1 MSKIPPSQEP
11 SDSAASRGDDVQ
23 CPNCGAWESK
33 GGCKD
38 PLSCREAIARKAEA
52 SFTEMSATDQSST
65 RPFRLLVAGFEALD
79 LLNIGLAVATS
90 SGLLLMA
97 NRSFEQILASSDG
110 LELSPA
116 GVLHERKGSG
126 FVLSEMLEAVTRGS
140 AGKGSGPAAVIALP
154 RSAGK
159 RPLTLHVRPVNR
171 AQAGGPASTQPAVLI
186 FVLDPNLA
194 VEAAEA
200 ELHQLYELTSTEAR
214 MANLLMEGKT
224 LEECCKELDIRR
236 START
241 HLQHLFEKVG
251 VQRQSELVSVL
262 WKSIGLVRTNRGD
275 RERTTQ
281 SPMGADRLNDTLVRL
296 LMNRATR
303 ALEDL

>member
-1 MSKIPPSQEP
+1 MSNIPPSQEP
-11 SDSAASRGDDVQ
+11 SDSAVSRGDDVQ

-38 PLSCREAIARKAEA
+38 PLSCREALARKTEEAFAEL
-52 SFTEMSATDQSST
+52 SDQSSA
-65 RPFRLLVAGFEALD
+65 RPFRLMVAGFEALD
-79 LLNIGLAVATS
+79 LLNIGLAVAST

-97 NRSFEQILASSDG
+97 NRSFEQTLATNDG

-116 GVLHERKGSG
+116 GVLHEGKGSG
-126 FVLSEMLEAVTRGS
+126 FVLREMLEAAVRGS
-140 AGKGSGPAAVIALP
+140 AGRRSEPAAVIALP
-154 RSAGK
+154 RSGGR

-171 AQAGGPASTQPAVLI
+171 AQAGGQASTQPAVLI

-262 WKSIGLVRTNRGD
+262 WKSIGLVRTNPSN
-275 RERTTQ
+275 REPKSQ
-281 SPMGADRLNDTLVRL
+281 SPVGDNRLNDTLVRL

-303 ALEDL
+303 AFEDL

>member
-1 MSKIPPSQEP
+1 MSKMPPSQEGP
-11 SDSAASRGDDVQ
+11 DSAVSRGDDVR
-23 CPNCGAWESK
+23 CPNCGVRESE

-38 PLSCREAIARKAEA
+38 PLSCREAIAGKAEEA
-52 SFTEMSATDQSST
+52 FAELNAIDQSST

-79 LLNIGLAVATS
+79 LLNIGLAVASS

-97 NRSFEQILASSDG
+97 NRSFEQILGTNDG

-116 GVLHERKGSG
+116 GVLHEGKGST
-126 FVLSEMLEAVTRGS
+126 FVLSEMLQGVTRGS
-140 AGKGSGPAAVIALP
+140 AGRPSGPAAVIALP
-154 RSAGK
+154 RAGGK

-171 AQAGGPASTQPAVLI
+171 VQAGGPGSPQPAVLI

-224 LEECCKELDIRR
+224 LEECCRELDIRR

-262 WKSIGLVRTNRGD
+262 WKSIGLVRTNRGS
-275 RERTTQ
+275 RERKTQ
-281 SPMGADRLNDTLVRL
+281 SPMGTERLNDTLVRL